1 MYSLEITGF
10 NLLPCGKKVVAQTL
24 LVDLYLLKNIIW
36 KYYSELKECSFCIKA
51 LDWSIEVLII
61 INSLFRK

>member
-24 LVDLYLLKNIIW
+24 LVDLYLLKNII
-36 KYYSELKECSFCIKA
+36 
-51 LDWSIEVLII
+51 
-61 INSLFRK
+61 